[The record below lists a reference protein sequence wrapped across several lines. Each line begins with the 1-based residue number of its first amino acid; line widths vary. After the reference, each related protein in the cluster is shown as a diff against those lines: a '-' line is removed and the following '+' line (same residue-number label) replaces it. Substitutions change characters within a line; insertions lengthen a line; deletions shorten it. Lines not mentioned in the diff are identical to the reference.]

1 MTSTAAQGPLSSLW
15 LPSSNV
21 DHLLYGCVCRR
32 RGLGLGLH
40 IHPVLGDTLISRS
53 VFWRSVLLNLLHTMP
68 HSSCPWYGLGR
79 PKSKVCCLRVTPP
92 CVLAG
97 KLGGDRLCPAATN
110 TSELQGRGVCHAS
123 VLAQGSRTAARAC
136 PPVLR
141 RGLWGAW
148 ENLRC
153 LNRKCKTQRWKNE
166 RKGRTQRIWG

>member
-32 RGLGLGLH
+32 RGLGLGSH

-53 VFWRSVLLNLLHTMP
+53 VFWRSVLLNLLYTMP

-79 PKSKVCCLRVTPP
+79 HRSKVCCLRVTPP

-97 KLGGDRLCPAATN
+97 KLGGDRLCPAWMQ
-110 TSELQGRGVCHAS
+110 LQIHQNR
-123 VLAQGSRTAARAC
+123 RA
-136 PPVLR
+136 
-141 RGLWGAW
+141 GACAMHLSW
-148 ENLRC
+148 LKEAE
-153 LNRKCKTQRWKNE
+153 QRLE
-166 RKGRTQRIWG
+166 RALLF